1 MKKTRL
7 SLVIGG
13 LLLVI
18 FLAVLF
24 AFQVR
29 STEVAV
35 VTTFGRYSTSHTEPG
50 LKFRLPWPIQNI
62 YRFDNRLQNF
72 ERKFEQTTTRDAKN
86 ILVSLFV
93 GWKISDPKTFLERFN
108 GDPLKAEQQLEG
120 LVRNAKNA
128 VIGRYNFSDFISP
141 DPKQVKFE
149 QFEAEVL
156 KEIRASAKDTYGLNV
171 EVVGIKQLGLP
182 EAITGKVF
190 ERMRTERERLVK
202 QFTGEGEAKAIEIRS
217 DANRKRDELLAKA
230 DADALR
236 IVGEAEAQASK
247 DYAVFEQ
254 NPNLAIF
261 LLQLKSLKES
271 LKDRATV
278 ILDQRTT
285 PFNLLTGDKTP
296 TGPAVAPGTTK

>member
-35 VTTFGRYSTSHTEPG
+35 VTTFGKYSTSHTEPG

-93 GWKISDPKTFLERFN
+93 GWKISDPKIFLERFN

-128 VIGRYNFSDFISP
+128 VIGRYNFSDFVSP
-141 DPKQVKFE
+141 DPKLVKFE

-156 KEIRASAKDTYGLNV
+156 KEIQGSAKDTYGLSV

-190 ERMRTERERLVK
+190 ERMRSERERLVK

-217 DANRKRDELLAKA
+217 EANRKRDELLAKA

-236 IVGEAEAQASK
+236 IIGEAESQASK

-254 NPNLAIF
+254 KPDLAIY
-261 LLQLKSLKES
+261 LLQIKALKES

-285 PFNLLTGDKTP
+285 PFNLLTGDKA
-296 TGPAVAPGTTK
+296 PAGTSK

>member
-7 SLVIGG
+7 SFVIGA

-35 VTTFGRYSTSHTEPG
+35 VTTFGKYSTSHTEPG

-93 GWKISDPKTFLERFN
+93 GWRISDPKIFLERFN
-108 GDPLKAEQQLEG
+108 GDSLKAEQQLEG

-156 KEIRASAKDTYGLNV
+156 KEIQGAAKDTYGLQV

-190 ERMRTERERLVK
+190 ERMRSERERLVK

-217 DANRKRDELLAKA
+217 DADRRRDELLAKA
-230 DADALR
+230 EADALR
-236 IVGEAEAQASK
+236 IIGEAEAQASK

-254 NPNLAIF
+254 KPELAVF
-261 LLQLKSLKES
+261 LLQIKALKES

-285 PFNLLTGDKTP
+285 PFNLLTGDK
-296 TGPAVAPGTTK
+296 PAAGTTK

>member
-7 SLVIGG
+7 SLVIGA

-35 VTTFGRYSTSHTEPG
+35 VTTFGKYSASYTEPG

-93 GWKISDPKTFLERFN
+93 GWRISDPKIFLERFN
-108 GDPLKAEQQLEG
+108 GDSLKAEQQLEG

-149 QFEAEVL
+149 QFEAEAL
-156 KEIRASAKDTYGLNV
+156 KEIQGAAKDTYGLQV

-190 ERMRTERERLVK
+190 ERMRSERERLVK

-217 DANRKRDELLAKA
+217 DADRRRDELLAKA
-230 DADALR
+230 EADALR
-236 IVGEAEAQASK
+236 IIGEAEAQASK

-254 NPNLAIF
+254 KPELAVF
-261 LLQLKSLKES
+261 LLQIKALKES

-285 PFNLLTGDKTP
+285 PFNLLTGDK
-296 TGPAVAPGTTK
+296 PAAGTTK

>member
-7 SLVIGG
+7 SLVIGA

-35 VTTFGRYSTSHTEPG
+35 VTTFGKYSASHTEPG

-93 GWKISDPKTFLERFN
+93 GWRISDPKVFLERFN

-156 KEIRASAKDTYGLNV
+156 KEIQGAAKNTYGLSV

-190 ERMRTERERLVK
+190 ERMRSERERLVK

-217 DANRKRDELLAKA
+217 EADRRRDELLAKA
-230 DADALR
+230 EADALR
-236 IVGEAEAQASK
+236 IIGEAEAQASK

-254 NPNLAIF
+254 KPELAVF
-261 LLQLKSLKES
+261 LLQIKALKES

-285 PFNLLTGDKTP
+285 PFNLLTGDK
-296 TGPAVAPGTTK
+296 PAAGTTK

>member
-35 VTTFGRYSTSHTEPG
+35 VTTFGKYSTSHTEPG

-62 YRFDNRLQNF
+62 YRLDNRLQNF

-93 GWKISDPKTFLERFN
+93 GWKISDPKIFLERFN

-128 VIGRYNFSDFISP
+128 VIGRYNFSDFVSP
-141 DPKQVKFE
+141 DPKLVKFE

-156 KEIRASAKDTYGLNV
+156 KEIQGSAKDTYGLSV

-190 ERMRTERERLVK
+190 ERMRSERERLVK

-217 DANRKRDELLAKA
+217 EANRKRDELLAKA

-236 IVGEAEAQASK
+236 IIGEAESQASK

-254 NPNLAIF
+254 KPDLAIY
-261 LLQLKSLKES
+261 LLQIKALKES
-271 LKDRATV
+271 LKDRATI

-285 PFNLLTGDKTP
+285 PFNLLTGDKA
-296 TGPAVAPGTTK
+296 PAGTSK

>member
-7 SLVIGG
+7 SLVIGA

-35 VTTFGRYSTSHTEPG
+35 VTTFGKYSTSHTEPG

-93 GWKISDPKTFLERFN
+93 GWRISDPKIFLERFN
-108 GDPLKAEQQLEG
+108 GDSLKAEQQLEG

-128 VIGRYNFSDFISP
+128 VIGRYTFSDFISP

-156 KEIRASAKDTYGLNV
+156 KEIQGAAKDTYGLQV

-190 ERMRTERERLVK
+190 ERMRSERERLVK

-217 DANRKRDELLAKA
+217 DADRRRDELLAKA
-230 DADALR
+230 EADALR
-236 IVGEAEAQASK
+236 IIGEAEAQASK

-254 NPNLAIF
+254 KPELAVF
-261 LLQLKSLKES
+261 LLQIKALKES

-285 PFNLLTGDKTP
+285 PFNLLTGDK
-296 TGPAVAPGTTK
+296 PAAGTTK

>member
-1 MKKTRL
+1 
-7 SLVIGG
+7 

-35 VTTFGRYSTSHTEPG
+35 VTTFGKYSTSHTEPG

-93 GWKISDPKTFLERFN
+93 GWKISDPKIFLERFN

-128 VIGRYNFSDFISP
+128 VIGRYNFSDFVSP
-141 DPKQVKFE
+141 DPKLVKFE

-156 KEIRASAKDTYGLNV
+156 KEIQGSAKDTYGLSV

-190 ERMRTERERLVK
+190 ERMRSERERLVK

-217 DANRKRDELLAKA
+217 EANRKRDELLAKA

-236 IVGEAEAQASK
+236 IIGEAESQASK

-254 NPNLAIF
+254 KPDLAIY
-261 LLQLKSLKES
+261 LLQIKALKES
-271 LKDRATV
+271 LKDRATI

-285 PFNLLTGDKTP
+285 PFNLLTGDKA
-296 TGPAVAPGTTK
+296 PAGTSK

>member
-1 MKKTRL
+1 VKKNRL
-7 SLVIGG
+7 SLVIGA

-35 VTTFGRYSTSHTEPG
+35 VTTFGRYSASHTEPG

-93 GWKISDPKTFLERFN
+93 GWRISDPKIFLERFN

-128 VIGRYNFSDFISP
+128 VIGRYSFSDFISP
-141 DPKQVKFE
+141 DPRQVKFE

-156 KEIRASAKDTYGLNV
+156 KEIKGAAKDTYGLQV

-190 ERMRTERERLVK
+190 ERMRSERERLVK
-202 QFTGEGEAKAIEIRS
+202 QFTGEGEARAIEIRS
-217 DANRKRDELLAKA
+217 DADRRRDELLAKA
-230 DADALR
+230 EADALR
-236 IVGEAEAQASK
+236 IIGEAEAQASK

-254 NPNLAIF
+254 KPELAVF
-261 LLQLKSLKES
+261 LLQIKALKES

-285 PFNLLTGDKTP
+285 PFNLLTGDK
-296 TGPAVAPGTTK
+296 PAAGTTK

>member
-35 VTTFGRYSTSHTEPG
+35 VTTFGKYSTSHTEPG

-93 GWKISDPKTFLERFN
+93 GWKISDPKIFLERFN

-128 VIGRYNFSDFISP
+128 VIGRYNFSDFVSP
-141 DPKQVKFE
+141 DPKLVKFE

-156 KEIRASAKDTYGLNV
+156 KEIQGSAKDTYGLSV

-190 ERMRTERERLVK
+190 ERMRSERERLVK

-217 DANRKRDELLAKA
+217 EANRKRDELLAKA

-236 IVGEAEAQASK
+236 IIGEAESQASK

-254 NPNLAIF
+254 KPDLAIY
-261 LLQLKSLKES
+261 LLQIKALKES
-271 LKDRATV
+271 LKDRATI

-285 PFNLLTGDKTP
+285 PFNLLTGDKA
-296 TGPAVAPGTTK
+296 PAGTSK

>member
-35 VTTFGRYSTSHTEPG
+35 VTTFGKYSTSHTEPG

-93 GWKISDPKTFLERFN
+93 GWKISDPKIFLERFN
-108 GDPLKAEQQLEG
+108 GDALKAEQQLEG

-128 VIGRYNFSDFISP
+128 VIGRYSFSDFVSP
-141 DPKQVKFE
+141 DPKLVKFE

-156 KEIRASAKDTYGLNV
+156 KEIQGSAKDTYGLSV

-190 ERMRTERERLVK
+190 ERMRSERERLVK

-217 DANRKRDELLAKA
+217 GANRKRDELLAKA

-236 IVGEAEAQASK
+236 IIGEAESQASK

-254 NPNLAIF
+254 KPDLAIY
-261 LLQLKSLKES
+261 LLQIKALK
-271 LKDRATV
+271 
-278 ILDQRTT
+278 
-285 PFNLLTGDKTP
+285 
-296 TGPAVAPGTTK
+296 